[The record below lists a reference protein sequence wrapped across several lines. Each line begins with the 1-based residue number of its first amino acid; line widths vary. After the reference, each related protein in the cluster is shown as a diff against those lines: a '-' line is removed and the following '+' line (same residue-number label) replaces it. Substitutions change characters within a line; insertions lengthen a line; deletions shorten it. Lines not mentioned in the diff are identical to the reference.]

1 MKFVRK
7 PHRSKLELQWISLRS
22 ARLHEIRPV
31 FAELSAMRILFTA
44 FAVATCCACVFFLF
58 DAAWTNVLISSIV
71 FVLSLMGL
79 EVVRIR
85 ETMARPIDQVIRE
98 YLEQHPIGGVY
109 APDSTDSDEKLRG
122 NVFKLKA

>member
-1 MKFVRK
+1 M
-7 PHRSKLELQWISLRS
+7 
-22 ARLHEIRPV
+22 RL
-31 FAELSAMRILFTA
+31 LFTS
-44 FAVATCCACVFFLF
+44 FAIGTCSACVYFLI

-98 YLEQHPIGGVY
+98 YLEQNPIGGVC
-109 APDSTDSDEKLRG
+109 APESGDENADEHE
-122 NVFKLKA
+122 NVFKLQA

>member
-1 MKFVRK
+1 
-7 PHRSKLELQWISLRS
+7 
-22 ARLHEIRPV
+22 
-31 FAELSAMRILFTA
+31 MRILFTA
-44 FAVATCCACVFFLF
+44 FAFATCSACVYFLVV
-58 DAAWTNVLISSIV
+58 AAWTNVLISSIV

-109 APDSTDSDEKLRG
+109 APDSTDSDTSDRE
-122 NVFKLKA
+122 NVFQLKA